1 MFSLF
6 NGGKAAGS
14 KVKFAKFYLIMTYE
28 LEDLEAGRDALMI
41 YYRVSQALKKGLS
54 SHKLGENGFKPSA
67 SGCYFN
73 AHDSHNETF
82 KLIEDAITQS
92 GANQ

>member
-1 MFSLF
+1 MYEHISFKKIPADGNPNAVKMMFSLF

-41 YYRVSQALKKGLS
+41 YYRFS
-54 SHKLGENGFKPSA
+54 
-67 SGCYFN
+67 
-73 AHDSHNETF
+73 
-82 KLIEDAITQS
+82 
-92 GANQ
+92 